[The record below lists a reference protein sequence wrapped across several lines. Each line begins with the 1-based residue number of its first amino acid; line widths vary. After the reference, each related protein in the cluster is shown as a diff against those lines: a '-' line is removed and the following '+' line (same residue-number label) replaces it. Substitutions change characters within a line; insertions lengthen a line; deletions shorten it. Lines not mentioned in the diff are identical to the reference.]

1 MKGAKCSL
9 IVAYHSIYIE
19 QQLLK
24 ENCGEGIGVSEKYVC
39 PTVHSKADVIVSS
52 TLIHDGVVITL
63 GVLFWS
69 LLI

>member
-1 MKGAKCSL
+1 MQSYCRISQYLHRTTTLEG
-9 IVAYHSIYIE
+9 
-19 QQLLK
+19 
-24 ENCGEGIGVSEKYVC
+24 NCGEGIGVSEKYVC